1 MNDISVFEQ
10 RIAAAIRRISTA
22 TEAVSLNKAAP
33 AATPS
38 DPAVPENVKTDALAV
53 LDAQLSQVM
62 QSNAHLRVS
71 NQALRAANAV
81 GLGDASLINAGMQAE
96 IDTLTADRA
105 AEAAQLELLLKAL
118 TDNDE
123 EPQDA

>member
-22 TEAVSLNKAAP
+22 TEAVSINKPAH

-38 DPAVPENVKTDALAV
+38 EHAVPENVKADALAV
-53 LDAQLSQVM
+53 IDAQLSQVM

-71 NQALRAANAV
+71 NQALLAANAV